1 MSNNKLI
8 AVGSKNPVK
17 IDSAKSGFQTMFPEM
32 QFTAQG
38 HDVDSGVSDQPMG
51 GIETLQGATNRA
63 RALIE
68 IFPAADFFV
77 GIEGGIETIDET
89 LFASAWIVI
98 IDAQG
103 FSTKG
108 RSGAFPLPPSV
119 KRLVDSGVELG
130 HANDQIFQQQNS
142 KQQGGAVGSLT
153 GGVITRELLYEHA
166 MALALAAFKHPGLF
180 QA

>member
-1 MSNNKLI
+1 
-8 AVGSKNPVK
+8 
-17 IDSAKSGFQTMFPEM
+17 MFPEM

-77 GIEGGIETIDET
+77 GIEGGVETIDET
-89 LFASAWIVI
+89 LFASAWNVI

-103 FSTKG
+103 FSTKFSNSTILNN
-108 RSGAFPLPPSV
+108 RAERLARLPV
-119 KRLVDSGVELG
+119 V
-130 HANDQIFQQQNS
+130 
-142 KQQGGAVGSLT
+142 
-153 GGVITRELLYEHA
+153 
-166 MALALAAFKHPGLF
+166 
-180 QA
+180 